1 MINLN
6 FIYSELFLAISIMA
20 LLIIGAFKKNSSV
33 LIYNLS
39 IISLLACLTLI
50 FNFPINENTELFILS
65 SLVFPIIVFGFY
77 PEPLLNTVEVSIRDL
92 IEMYNNN
99 LNINLIK
106 N

>member
-6 FIYSELFLAISIMA
+6 LIYSELFLAISIMA

-50 FNFPINENTELFILS
+50 FNFPINENT
-65 SLVFPIIVFGFY
+65 
-77 PEPLLNTVEVSIRDL
+77 
-92 IEMYNNN
+92 
-99 LNINLIK
+99 
-106 N
+106 